1 MTKKQVNKLKTLYE
15 KIAEENI
22 TDESTL
28 ELLWKAIELAEFEE
42 PHIDKSAIYLD
53 GVHDGKKIMYG
64 TINYVL
70 RECHE
75 ENKKLFTSEI
85 YSMISTKLE
94 NHKNTKSIH

>member
-1 MTKKQVNKLKTLYE
+1 MTKKQVNKLKTLYKQVVE
-15 KIAEENI
+15 KNI

-28 ELLWKAIELAEFEE
+28 ELFEKAIELAEFEK
-42 PHIDKSAIYLD
+42 PFVDTSAIYLD

-75 ENKKLFTSEI
+75 ENKKLFTGEI